1 MKVLFVTRLFSGLE
15 STAKSSKWTPT
26 GVPTIY
32 KIIERIANSPIQLT
46 LIWTAK
52 DIYSSWSEK
61 NNLRLDIEGLNADV
75 YVLSGGNKYP
85 KFFGHKLRL
94 IFRELKH
101 IFFTLRMYRELKP
114 DLIYIDNANI
124 YVGALLARFT
134 KTPVVFRVM
143 GVYPSMKNVLS
154 SNRLIHKLMFW
165 CYSSPYRS
173 VICTQDGSGVEQW
186 LGAAIS
192 DTVPTHVLIN
202 GVDLIPKNA
211 NSNTFSGINSS
222 KMVFLFVGKLTATKG
237 VMEFLKGFIVLQEN
251 YPGKVHALI
260 IGAGELSGELDQQV
274 KINNIENDVT
284 IMSYLPHS
292 KIMEAY
298 KISDVY
304 VSLNRFGNLSVA
316 NLEAMKSGMCVVF
329 PKSQLDSFVD
339 LVTDELIP
347 VDSAVR
353 INSTDD
359 IDDLTKALERLY
371 LNSDQQKKYRA
382 KMTKVASFIP
392 SWEERIENEFNI
404 LNQLLEDL

>member
-15 STAKSSKWTPT
+15 STAKSSKWVPT

-32 KIIERIANSPIQLT
+32 KIIERIAKSPIQLT

-52 DIYSSWSEK
+52 DTYSSWSEK

-75 YVLSGGNKYP
+75 YVLSGGKKYP
-85 KFFGHKLRL
+85 DFFGHKLRF

-154 SNRLIHKLMFW
+154 SNHLIHKLMFW
-165 CYSSPYRS
+165 CYSSPYCS

-186 LGAAIS
+186 LRVAIS
-192 DTVPTHVLIN
+192 DSVPTHVLIN
-202 GVDLIPKNA
+202 GVDLIPKHIR
-211 NSNTFSGINSS
+211 SNTFSEINFN
-222 KMVFLFVGKLTATKG
+222 KTVFLFVGKFTANKG
-237 VMEFLKGFIVLQEN
+237 VLQFMKGFIALQER
-251 YPGKVHALI
+251 YPGKVHALL
-260 IGAGELSGELDQQV
+260 IGAGELTGELEQLV
-274 KINNIENDVT
+274 TIKNIEKDVS
-284 IMSYLPHS
+284 IMSHLPHS
-292 KIMEAY
+292 SIMEAY
-298 KISDVY
+298 KVSDVY
-304 VSLNRFGNLSVA
+304 VSLNRLGNLSVA

-329 PKSQLDSFVD
+329 PKSQLEGFID
-339 LVTDELIP
+339 LVTDELLP
-347 VDSAVR
+347 LDSAVR

-359 IDDLTKALERLY
+359 IPDLIKALEY
-371 LNSDQQKKYRA
+371 LHLHPDQQENYRI
-382 KMTKVASFIP
+382 KMAKVAQFIP
-392 SWEERIENEFNI
+392 NWGERVENEFNI
-404 LNQLLEDL
+404 INNFLE

>member
-1 MKVLFVTRLFSGLE
+1 MKVLFITRLFSGLE
-15 STAKSSKWTPT
+15 TTAKSRKWTPT

-52 DIYSSWSEK
+52 DIYSSWDEK

-101 IFFTLRMYRELKP
+101 IFFTIRMYRKLKP

-134 KTPVVFRVM
+134 KTPVIFRVM
-143 GVYPSMKNVLS
+143 GVYQSMKNVLS

-186 LGAAIS
+186 LETAIS
-192 DTVPTHVLIN
+192 DTVTKHVLIN
-202 GVDLIPKNA
+202 GVDLISKKD
-211 NSNTFSGINSS
+211 NTNYFSGISSS
-222 KMVFLFVGKLTATKG
+222 KTVFLFVGKLTAAKG
-237 VMEFLKGFIVLQEN
+237 VMEFLKGFVVLQKK
-251 YPGKVHALI
+251 YTGKVHALI
-260 IGAGELSGELDQQV
+260 IGAGELKGKLDQLV
-274 KINNIENDVT
+274 KINNIHNDVT
-284 IMSYLPHS
+284 IISHLPHS

-347 VDSAVR
+347 EDSAVR

-359 IDDLTKALERLY
+359 IDDLTKALEYLY
-371 LNSDQQKKYRA
+371 LNPDQQKKYRV

-392 SWEERIENEFNI
+392 SWDERIKNEFNI